1 MRHIQDQTIE
11 TREPSSG
18 RHPRN
23 FRAQRKDQLDTRDE
37 SALWTDDQ
45 MDAMA
50 SEWESRE
57 GYNLM
62 VRFGMEVQA

>member
-1 MRHIQDQTIE
+1 MMNQTNID
-11 TREPSSG
+11 RDPSEG
-18 RHPRN
+18 RHPKN
-23 FRAQRKDQLDTRDE
+23 FRAQRIDQLDTQAE